1 MLEVKYSTRF
11 KKDLKVCQKRHYD
24 MNLLQQVINV
34 LAVPAALQP
43 QNKDHSLT
51 GRSIGAAGCIV
62 LGPQSGVSRNFHEKT
77 PDVTHFQASNLCEN
91 HILLRGPV
99 IYFREEEPEKGQ
111 AWRKC
116 G

>member
-43 QNKDHSLT
+43 
-51 GRSIGAAGCIV
+51 
-62 LGPQSGVSRNFHEKT
+62 KT
-77 PDVTHFQASNLCEN
+77 RTTA
-91 HILLRGPV
+91 
-99 IYFREEEPEKGQ
+99 
-111 AWRKC
+111 
-116 G
+116 

>member
-51 GRSIGAAGCIV
+51 GSYIPHRECHIQPDWLLVYKIERDALSVSHGNACRPVWIVRQHPAARLERQGA
-62 LGPQSGVSRNFHEKT
+62 LF
-77 PDVTHFQASNLCEN
+77 
-91 HILLRGPV
+91 
-99 IYFREEEPEKGQ
+99 
-111 AWRKC
+111 
-116 G
+116 

>member
-51 GRSIGAAGCIV
+51 GSYIPHRECHIHPDWLLIYYQTDTELYLYRTGKACRPVWIVRQHPAARLERQGA
-62 LGPQSGVSRNFHEKT
+62 LF
-77 PDVTHFQASNLCEN
+77 
-91 HILLRGPV
+91 
-99 IYFREEEPEKGQ
+99 
-111 AWRKC
+111 
-116 G
+116 

>member
-1 MLEVKYSTRF
+1 MSGKIKIQIKNRRGYIIVNSCMDEW
-11 KKDLKVCQKRHYD
+11 
-24 MNLLQQVINV
+24 
-34 LAVPAALQP
+34 
-43 QNKDHSLT
+43 
-51 GRSIGAAGCIV
+51 CIV
-62 LGPQSGVSRNFHEKT
+62 LGRQSGVSRNFHEKT

-99 IYFREEEPEKGQ
+99 IYFRGEEPEKGQ